1 MSTRW
6 WKWRPA
12 VRQPLRSVWSPPII
26 VLVAMALTAT
36 GTAQQPPETSP
47 PATPQAPDAAAPAPD
62 ALARLPFPKAQRGIL
77 EKLLP
82 P

>member
-36 GTAQQPPETSP
+36 GTAQQPPETP
-47 PATPQAPDAAAPAPD
+47 PQAPDAPVPATD
-62 ALARLPFPKAQRGIL
+62 
-77 EKLLP
+77 LP
-82 P
+82 PDEQTQQPVFR